1 MAYNYNF
8 YTPPAPGTVGRRTG
22 SKNRTVFARVVE
34 VVLESNDPSLIGS
47 IYYRVIGSATSEES
61 PDSLPI
67 AYPSLGSIKKKPL
80 KGEIVVLESL
90 PDSNLSTSTSS
101 KKVYYTRTVDIWNHP
116 SYNGYPDEYQ
126 PVTVGD
132 LGRGVIEPTT
142 VNPLRPF
149 QGDTLIEGRQGQSI
163 RFTGFKTELADG
175 RNINPFVDD
184 ENNGKPLIII
194 SNDQIST
201 DNGFDHIVEDVNEDS
216 TSIYLT
222 SDHTIPLIAA
232 SNKRDSYDTTK
243 TDVPEDFNT
252 YRGSQLIANS
262 GRIVLNSKED
272 SILLSATR
280 TVGINGQ
287 SINLDGESYTSIDSP
302 RIYLGASAI
311 LETDPVLLGNETVKL
326 LRDLVDSLRTFF
338 TDLETATTFS
348 GETIPKFS
356 LIVPSIS
363 KKLTNIEG
371 RLELLKSDK
380 VWVE

>member
-8 YTPPAPGTVGRRTG
+8 YTPPAPGAIGRRA
-22 SKNRTVFARVVE
+22 SSNNRTVFARVVE
-34 VVLESNDPSLIGS
+34 VILESNDPSLIGS

-67 AYPSLGSIKKKPL
+67 AYPSQGSIKKKPL

-116 SYNGYPDEYQ
+116 SYNGYPDEFQ
-126 PVTVGD
+126 PSTVGD

-184 ENNGKPLIII
+184 ENNGKPLIVI

-222 SDHTIPLIAA
+222 SDHTIPLNAA

-272 SILLSATR
+272 SILLSATT
-280 TVGINGQ
+280 TVGLNGQ
-287 SINLDGESYTSIDSP
+287 SINLDGERYTSIDSP
-302 RIYLGASAI
+302 KIYLGTSAI
-311 LETDPVLLGNETVKL
+311 LEQDPVLLGNETVKL
-326 LRDLVDSLRTFF
+326 LKDLVDSLRTFF
-338 TDLETATTFS
+338 TDLTTATTVS
-348 GETIPKFS
+348 GEPIPKF
-356 LIVPSIS
+356 LETVPSINR
-363 KKLTNIEG
+363 KLTKIEG
-371 RLELLKSDK
+371 RLESLKSKK